1 IKIKATLYQMN
12 KVKDEKEMI
21 DFLNDLTDRLE
32 AIESRISNIES
43 RFNPVIEDKMALF
56 LTVPDTIRKSLFA
69 VSQLGNCNADEVSEV
84 TKRHRSIENKY
95 LNELVRSGWLQKKR
109 NGKKIYYSLKKSV
122 GSNKSEYQ
130 TAVNEL
136 ELKLDELLG

>member
-1 IKIKATLYQMN
+1 MN

-21 DFLNDLTDRLE
+21 DFLDNLTDRLE
-32 AIESRISNIES
+32 VIESRISSIES

-69 VSQLGNCNADEVSEV
+69 VSQLGNCTADEVSEV
-84 TKRHRSIENKY
+84 TERHRSIENKY

-109 NGKKIYYSLKKSV
+109 SGKKIYYSLKKAV
-122 GSNKSEYQ
+122 GNDKSEYQ

-136 ELKLDELLG
+136 EMKLDELLG